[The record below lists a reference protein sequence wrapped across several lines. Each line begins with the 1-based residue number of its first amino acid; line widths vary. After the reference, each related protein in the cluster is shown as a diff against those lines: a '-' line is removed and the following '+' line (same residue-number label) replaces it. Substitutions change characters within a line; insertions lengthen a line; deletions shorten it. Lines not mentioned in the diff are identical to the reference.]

1 MYKLSDT
8 LPPKQWVADT
18 VSNHTIIYIPTV
30 ELSVSFL
37 LLTDR
42 GAQILPTSR
51 NVYSGSHTSK

>member
-8 LPPKQWVADT
+8 PPPKQWIADT
-18 VSNHTIIYIPTV
+18 VSNHTIIYIPIV

-42 GAQILPTSR
+42 
-51 NVYSGSHTSK
+51 